1 MMREPKRVSSI
12 TFEPRPSTAVAPQ
25 RLFVL
30 IAGNFFVATSFLSV
44 GGLLSDISLSL
55 QIPIESAGLLIAA
68 FAIAAAV
75 CAPTLAT
82 LGSRIDRRKLLT
94 GAMAICALANLL
106 AAISRTYE
114 HLMLARVLAAVT
126 SAVYTPQVAATLSML
141 MPEKE
146 RAPVLAKL
154 MIGWSVGSVLGNPIS
169 VLIASVSS
177 WRMSFAFIGVASA
190 IIALFIWRSV
200 PPNVMVPPL
209 NWVRWFQV
217 LRSPALRWLTAAT
230 ALTNVGGAVMMSY
243 IAPIVKAVQSIAG
256 PALALLLFTAGGG
269 AVLGNLL
276 SVRMVR
282 RIGATI
288 VAYRCNTIS
297 AAMLLLW
304 PLFSFWAA
312 TIYVAQFLWSLG
324 SSGFPAVQQARL
336 VAVAPTLA
344 AATIALNSSVTYLG
358 MAVGASIGA
367 AAWPVVPPR
376 FISWVGFV
384 FVTAALACSVL
395 GDRAAKREAAASS
408 AGG

>member
-1 MMREPKRVSSI
+1 M
-12 TFEPRPSTAVAPQ
+12 APQ

-44 GGLLSDISLSL
+44 GGLLSEISVSL
-55 QIPIESAGLLIAA
+55 QVPIEKAGLLIAA
-68 FAIAAAV
+68 FATAAAI

-94 GAMAICALANLL
+94 GSMAVCALANLL
-106 AAISRTYE
+106 AAVSQTYD
-114 HLMLARVLAAVT
+114 HLMLARILAAVT
-126 SAVYTPQVAATLSML
+126 SAVYTPQVAATLTMM

-154 MIGWSVGSVLGNPIS
+154 MVGWSVGAVLGNPIS

-177 WRMSFAFIGVASA
+177 WRMSFAFIGAVSA
-190 IIALFIWRSV
+190 VIAIFIWRSL

-209 NWVRWFQV
+209 NWHRWFQV

-230 ALTNVGGAVMMSY
+230 ALTNVGSSIMMSY
-243 IAPIVKAVQSIAG
+243 IAPIVNAVQGIAG

-269 AVLGNLL
+269 ALLGNLL

-282 RIGATI
+282 RFGATL
-288 VAYRCNTIS
+288 VAYRCNIS
-297 AAMLLLW
+297 SATMLLLW
-304 PLFSFWAA
+304 PLFSLWAS
-312 TIYVAQFLWSLG
+312 TIYLAQFLWSLG

-336 VAVAPTLA
+336 VAVAPMLA
-344 AATIALNSSVTYLG
+344 AATIALNSSVTYFG

-367 AAWPVVPPR
+367 TAWTVVPPR

-384 FVTAALACSVL
+384 FVIAALACSVL
-395 GDRAAKREAAASS
+395 GERAAQREAI
-408 AGG
+408 G

>member
-1 MMREPKRVSSI
+1 VP
-12 TFEPRPSTAVAPQ
+12 PQ

-44 GGLLSDISLSL
+44 GGLLSDISSSL
-55 QIPIESAGLLIAA
+55 QIPIEKAGLLIAA
-68 FAIAAAV
+68 FGIAAAV

-94 GAMAICALANLL
+94 GSMAVCALANLL
-106 AAISRTYE
+106 AALSQSYE

-141 MPEKE
+141 TPEQE
-146 RAPVLAKL
+146 RAPTLAKL
-154 MIGWSVGSVLGNPIS
+154 MVGWSVGAVLGNPMS

-230 ALTNVGGAVMMSY
+230 ALANMGSAVMMSY
-243 IAPIVKAVQSIAG
+243 IAPIVLAVQGIAG
-256 PALALLLFTAGGG
+256 PALALLLFTAGVG
-269 AVLGNLL
+269 ALLGNLL

-282 RIGATI
+282 RFGATF
-288 VAYRCNTIS
+288 VAYRCNIS
-297 AAMLLLW
+297 SATMLLLW
-304 PLFSFWAA
+304 PLFSVWAA

-336 VAVAPTLA
+336 VAVAPMLA

-367 AAWPVVPPR
+367 TAWPLVPPR
-376 FISWVGFV
+376 FMSWVGFV
-384 FVTAALACSVL
+384 FVMGALACSVL
-395 GDRAAKREAAASS
+395 GDRAAQREANST
-408 AGG
+408 GRDVQPD